1 MRATICHG
9 IDLVE
14 IDRLREVIEGN
25 PAFEAG
31 VFTEEERAYCRGHA
45 DPWPHFA
52 ARFAAKE
59 AVLKALRRGLATEG
73 PDEALLDV
81 EVVRTEGAPRL
92 RLYGRIARLAGTLR
106 MGEPVISLT
115 HAGGLA
121 MASVVWPL
129 LPEEG
134 S

>member
-1 MRATICHG
+1 MRETVCHG

-14 IDRLREVIEGN
+14 IDRLRAIVEGN

-31 VFTEEERAYCRGHA
+31 VFTEEEIAYCRGHA

-59 AVLKALRRGLATEG
+59 AVLKALKRGLSTEG
-73 PDEALLDV
+73 PDAALLDI
-81 EVVRTEGAPRL
+81 EVVRGEGAPRL
-92 RLYGRIARLAGTLR
+92 RLYGTIARMSTTLG
-106 MGEPVISLT
+106 MGEPVLSLT

-129 LPEEG
+129 RPEETT
-134 S
+134 

>member
-1 MRATICHG
+1 MKATLCHG

-14 IDRLREVIEGN
+14 IDRLRSIVEGN
-25 PAFEAG
+25 PAFEEG
-31 VFTEEERAYCRGHA
+31 VFTEEERTYCRRHA

-59 AVLKALRRGLATEG
+59 AVLKALGRGLSTEG
-73 PDEALLDV
+73 PDAALLDI
-81 EVVRTEGAPRL
+81 EVVRAEGAPRL
-92 RLYGRIARLAGTLR
+92 RIYGTIARTARMLRLA
-106 MGEPVISLT
+106 EPALSLT

-121 MASVVWPL
+121 MASVVWPF
-129 LPEEG
+129 LPEEA